1 LKLLRTRFLIIFKI
15 MMRLTFLLFIAIEYI
30 NKLFEYLFIFAV
42 YTHVNLLIVVLE
54 GFLLVPL
61 LG

>member
-1 LKLLRTRFLIIFKI
+1 MKLLRTRLLIIFKI

-30 NKLFEYLFIFAV
+30 NKLFEYLFIFTV
-42 YTHVNLLIVVLE
+42 HTHVNLLIIVLE